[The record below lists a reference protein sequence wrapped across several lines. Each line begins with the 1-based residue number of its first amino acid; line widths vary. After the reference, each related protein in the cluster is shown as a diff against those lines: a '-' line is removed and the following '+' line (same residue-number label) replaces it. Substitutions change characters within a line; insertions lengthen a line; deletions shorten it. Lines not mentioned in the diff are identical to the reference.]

1 MSDFFKIMSI
11 ITFYGGLILAVIEFH
26 RGKIDRANF
35 WLTLVILSILTY

>member
-11 ITFYGGLILAVIEFH
+11 ITFYGGLILAGIEFH
-26 RGKIDRANF
+26 RGKIDRANL